1 MGTLQMSSHGVNNSY
16 EACIF
21 LDAGNTRIKWVVTD
35 GAGHQFLDASRQTFP
50 TQDLNHQMGFTQL
63 AQQLAQTAK
72 HYNCQSLWVCHVLG
86 TSFFAQLDAALQLEK
101 AGLTLRA
108 PVVGQHAMLN
118 TNYSDP
124 TKLGQDRWVACL
136 AVLGLTEHSL
146 ESAVNCVVSFGTATT
161 VDALVRTGSAGDA
174 SVHLGGVIFPGL
186 DLMLDG
192 LHRNTAQLPKAHM
205 QFEKWPTSTE
215 SAIAS
220 GVIRA
225 QWSAVEGFVRD
236 LEAQS
241 NQTCRLWVH
250 GGHAETLL
258 AFLPDALSPKLV
270 RLQDAVFHG
279 LRYSMRGAGA

>member
-1 MGTLQMSSHGVNNSY
+1 MTSQNVNDAN
-16 EACIF
+16 EACIL
-21 LDAGNTRIKWVVTD
+21 LDAGNTRIKWVVAS
-35 GAGHQFLDASRQTFP
+35 GVGHGFVEESRQTFP
-50 TQDLNHQMGFTQL
+50 TQELNPQSGFALL

-72 HYNCQSLWVCHVLG
+72 QYNCQNLWVCHVLG
-86 TSFFAQLDAALQLEK
+86 ASFFAQLDAALQLEK

-108 PVVGQHAMLN
+108 PVVGQHAMLK

-124 TKLGQDRWVACL
+124 TKLGQDRWTACL
-136 AVLGLTEHSL
+136 AVLGLNEYAPKSV
-146 ESAVNCVVSFGTATT
+146 VNCVVSFGTATT
-161 VDALVRTGSAGDA
+161 VDAVVRATSTLDL
-174 SVHLGGVIFPGL
+174 SIHLGGVIFPGL
-186 DLMLDG
+186 DLMLDS

-236 LEAQS
+236 LEAQF
-241 NQTCRLWVH
+241 NQPCRLWVH

-258 AFLPDALSPKLV
+258 AFVPDVLSPKLV

-279 LRYSMRGAGA
+279 LSYSMRGAGS